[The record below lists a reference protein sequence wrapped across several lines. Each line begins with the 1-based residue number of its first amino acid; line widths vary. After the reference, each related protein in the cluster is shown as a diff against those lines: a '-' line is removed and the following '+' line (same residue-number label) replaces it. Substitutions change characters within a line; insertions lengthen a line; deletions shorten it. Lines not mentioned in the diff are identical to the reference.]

1 MIRIPIIVIRVFALA
16 GALFLFIDCA
26 GRIKPWKFQDIYS
39 LDVRVLDT
47 KEWSAKVKRDMK
59 DLDSIMRK
67 ELKYYID
74 KDLRI
79 YERLEPNYEKMK
91 ISVSEIDSI
100 SNDVF
105 SLYDKLK
112 NTPRDSLDSN
122 YRDTTVSYRKIIES
136 QSRGIQKAQ
145 REYLKSLDK
154 LKKGFKKDRKRLVF
168 IEDEYMPLRETLYD
182 IKYKRDALQ
191 PDIERF
197 NQKLNK
203 ALFDN
208 DRSQYSRE
216 IIRLSKRLESYRVKM
231 DKFEDFLLNI
241 GKVAH
246 DESGGHVI
254 LTSSKIKPMK
264 YIIRYNKGLEEYLEI
279 LSDIQKISESI

>member
-26 GRIKPWKFQDIYS
+26 GRIKPWKFKDIYS

-59 DLDSIMRK
+59 DLDNIMRK

-112 NTPRDSLDSN
+112 NTPRDSLDSV

-182 IKYKRDALQ
+182 IKYKRDELQ

>member
-59 DLDSIMRK
+59 DLDNIMRK

-112 NTPRDSLDSN
+112 NTPRDSLDSV

-264 YIIRYNKGLEEYLEI
+264 YIIRYNNGLEEYLEI

>member
-1 MIRIPIIVIRVFALA
+1 MIRISIIVIRVFALA

-59 DLDSIMRK
+59 DLDNIMRK

-112 NTPRDSLDSN
+112 NTPRDSLDSV

-254 LTSSKIKPMK
+254 LTSSKTKPLK

>member
-26 GRIKPWKFQDIYS
+26 GRIKPWKFKDIYS

-59 DLDSIMRK
+59 DLDNIMRK

-112 NTPRDSLDSN
+112 NTPRDSLDSV

-208 DRSQYSRE
+208 DRSQHSRE

-231 DKFEDFLLNI
+231 DKFEDFLFNI

-264 YIIRYNKGLEEYLEI
+264 YIIRYNNGLEEYLEI

>member
-26 GRIKPWKFQDIYS
+26 GRIKPWKFKDIYS

-112 NTPRDSLDSN
+112 NTPRDSLDSV

-216 IIRLSKRLESYRVKM
+216 VIRLSKRLESYRVKM

>member
-16 GALFLFIDCA
+16 GTLFLFIDCA
-26 GRIKPWKFQDIYS
+26 GRIKPWKFKDIYS

-59 DLDSIMRK
+59 DLDNIMRK

-112 NTPRDSLDSN
+112 NTPRDSLDSVF
-122 YRDTTVSYRKIIES
+122 RDTTVSYRKIIES

-182 IKYKRDALQ
+182 IKFKRDALQ

>member
-26 GRIKPWKFQDIYS
+26 GRIKPWKFKDIYS

-59 DLDSIMRK
+59 DLDNIMRK

-112 NTPRDSLDSN
+112 NTPRDSLDSV

-216 IIRLSKRLESYRVKM
+216 VIRLSKRLESYRVKM
-231 DKFEDFLLNI
+231 DKFEDFLLSI

-264 YIIRYNKGLEEYLEI
+264 YIIRYNNGLEEYLEI

>member
-1 MIRIPIIVIRVFALA
+1 MIRIPIIEIRVFALA

-112 NTPRDSLDSN
+112 NTPRDSLDSV

-136 QSRGIQKAQ
+136 QSRGNQKAQ
-145 REYLKSLDK
+145 RE
-154 LKKGFKKDRKRLVF
+154 
-168 IEDEYMPLRETLYD
+168 
-182 IKYKRDALQ
+182 
-191 PDIERF
+191 
-197 NQKLNK
+197 
-203 ALFDN
+203 
-208 DRSQYSRE
+208 
-216 IIRLSKRLESYRVKM
+216 
-231 DKFEDFLLNI
+231 
-241 GKVAH
+241 
-246 DESGGHVI
+246 
-254 LTSSKIKPMK
+254 
-264 YIIRYNKGLEEYLEI
+264 
-279 LSDIQKISESI
+279 

>member
-26 GRIKPWKFQDIYS
+26 GRIKPWKFKDIYS

-59 DLDSIMRK
+59 DLDNIMRK

-112 NTPRDSLDSN
+112 NTPRDSLDSV

-208 DRSQYSRE
+208 DLSQYSRE

>member
-26 GRIKPWKFQDIYS
+26 GRIKPWKFKDIYS

-74 KDLRI
+74 NDLRI

-112 NTPRDSLDSN
+112 NTPRDSLDSV

-216 IIRLSKRLESYRVKM
+216 IIGLSKRLESYRVKM

-254 LTSSKIKPMK
+254 LTSSKIKPLK

>member
-1 MIRIPIIVIRVFALA
+1 MIRIPIILIRVFALA

-59 DLDSIMRK
+59 DLDNIMRK

-112 NTPRDSLDSN
+112 NTPRDSLDSV

>member
-26 GRIKPWKFQDIYS
+26 GRIKPWKFKDIYS

-112 NTPRDSLDSN
+112 NTPRDSLDSV

-254 LTSSKIKPMK
+254 LTSSKIKPLK

>member
-26 GRIKPWKFQDIYS
+26 GRIKPWKFKDIYS

-74 KDLRI
+74 NDLRI

-112 NTPRDSLDSN
+112 NTPRDSLDSV

-279 LSDIQKISESI
+279 ISDIQKISESI

>member
-1 MIRIPIIVIRVFALA
+1 LIRIPIIVIRVFALA

-59 DLDSIMRK
+59 DLDNIMRK

-112 NTPRDSLDSN
+112 NTPRDSLDSV

>member
-26 GRIKPWKFQDIYS
+26 GRIKPWKFKDIYS

-112 NTPRDSLDSN
+112 NTPRDSLDSVI
-122 YRDTTVSYRKIIES
+122 RDTTVSYRKIIES

-231 DKFEDFLLNI
+231 DKFEDFLFNI

-254 LTSSKIKPMK
+254 LTSSKIKPLK

>member
-26 GRIKPWKFQDIYS
+26 GRIKPWKFKDIYS

-74 KDLRI
+74 NDLRI

-112 NTPRDSLDSN
+112 NTPRDSLDSV

>member
-59 DLDSIMRK
+59 DLDNIMRK

-91 ISVSEIDSI
+91 ISVFEIDSI
-100 SNDVF
+100 SNNVF
-105 SLYDKLK
+105 SFYDKLK
-112 NTPRDSLDSN
+112 NTPRDSLDSV

>member
-59 DLDSIMRK
+59 DLDNIMRK

-112 NTPRDSLDSN
+112 NTPRDSLDSVH
-122 YRDTTVSYRKIIES
+122 RDTTVSYRKIIES

>member
-59 DLDSIMRK
+59 DLDNIMRK

-112 NTPRDSLDSN
+112 NTPRDSLDSI

-136 QSRGIQKAQ
+136 QSQGIQKAQ

-231 DKFEDFLLNI
+231 DKFEDFLFNI

-264 YIIRYNKGLEEYLEI
+264 YIIRYNNGLEEYLEI

>member
-26 GRIKPWKFQDIYS
+26 GRIKPWKFKDIYS

-112 NTPRDSLDSN
+112 NTPRDSLDSV

-182 IKYKRDALQ
+182 IKYKRDELQ

>member
-26 GRIKPWKFQDIYS
+26 GRIKPWKFKDIYS

-59 DLDSIMRK
+59 DLDRIMRK

-112 NTPRDSLDSN
+112 NTPRDSLDSV

-145 REYLKSLDK
+145 REYFKSLDK
-154 LKKGFKKDRKRLVF
+154 LKKGFKKDRKRLMF

-264 YIIRYNKGLEEYLEI
+264 YIIRYNNGLEYLEI

>member
-1 MIRIPIIVIRVFALA
+1 LIRIPIIVIRVFALA

-59 DLDSIMRK
+59 DLDNIMRK

-112 NTPRDSLDSN
+112 NTPRDSLDSV

-145 REYLKSLDK
+145 REYLKSLNK

-182 IKYKRDALQ
+182 IKYKRDVLQ

-231 DKFEDFLLNI
+231 DKFEDFLFNI

-254 LTSSKIKPMK
+254 LTSSKIKPLK

>member
-26 GRIKPWKFQDIYS
+26 GRIKPWKFKDIYS

-59 DLDSIMRK
+59 DLDNIMRK

-112 NTPRDSLDSN
+112 NTPRDSLDSVH
-122 YRDTTVSYRKIIES
+122 RDTTVSYRKIIES

>member
-16 GALFLFIDCA
+16 GARFLFIDCA

-59 DLDSIMRK
+59 DLDNIMRK

-112 NTPRDSLDSN
+112 NTPRDSLDSV
-122 YRDTTVSYRKIIES
+122 YRDTTVSYRKNIES

-154 LKKGFKKDRKRLVF
+154 LKKGFKKERKRLVL

-208 DRSQYSRE
+208 DLSQYSRE
-216 IIRLSKRLESYRVKM
+216 IIRLSKRLESYSVKM

-241 GKVAH
+241 GKGAH

-254 LTSSKIKPMK
+254 LTSSKIKPLK

>member
-26 GRIKPWKFQDIYS
+26 GRIKPWKFKDIYS

-59 DLDSIMRK
+59 DLDNIMRK

-112 NTPRDSLDSN
+112 NTPRDSLDSV

-145 REYLKSLDK
+145 REYLKCLDK

-208 DRSQYSRE
+208 DRSQYSKE

-231 DKFEDFLLNI
+231 DKFEDFLFNI

>member
-59 DLDSIMRK
+59 DLDNIMRK

-112 NTPRDSLDSN
+112 NTPRDSLDSV

>member
-26 GRIKPWKFQDIYS
+26 GRIKPWKFKDIYS

-59 DLDSIMRK
+59 DLDNIMRK

-112 NTPRDSLDSN
+112 NTPRDSLDSV

-216 IIRLSKRLESYRVKM
+216 VIRLSKRLESYRVKM

>member
-26 GRIKPWKFQDIYS
+26 GRIKPWKFKDIYS

-59 DLDSIMRK
+59 DLDNIMRK

-112 NTPRDSLDSN
+112 NTPRDSLDSV

-182 IKYKRDALQ
+182 IKYKRVALQ

-208 DRSQYSRE
+208 NRSQYSRE

-231 DKFEDFLLNI
+231 DKFEDFLFNI

-264 YIIRYNKGLEEYLEI
+264 YIIRYNNGLEEYLEI

>member
-112 NTPRDSLDSN
+112 NTPRDSLDSV

>member
-26 GRIKPWKFQDIYS
+26 GRIKPWKFKDIYS

-112 NTPRDSLDSN
+112 NTPRDSLDSV
-122 YRDTTVSYRKIIES
+122 YGDTTVSYRKIIES

>member
-26 GRIKPWKFQDIYS
+26 GRIKPWKFKDIYS

-59 DLDSIMRK
+59 DLDNIMRK

-112 NTPRDSLDSN
+112 NTPRDSLDSV

-216 IIRLSKRLESYRVKM
+216 VIRLSKRLESYRVKM

-264 YIIRYNKGLEEYLEI
+264 YIIRYNNGLEEYLEI

>member
-112 NTPRDSLDSN
+112 NTPRDSLDSV

-145 REYLKSLDK
+145 REYLKGLDK

-264 YIIRYNKGLEEYLEI
+264 YIIRYNNGLEEYLEI

>member
-26 GRIKPWKFQDIYS
+26 GRIKPWKFKDIYS

-112 NTPRDSLDSN
+112 NTPRDSLDSV

>member
-26 GRIKPWKFQDIYS
+26 GRIKPWKFKDIYS

-59 DLDSIMRK
+59 DLDNIMRK

-112 NTPRDSLDSN
+112 NTPRDSLDSV

-216 IIRLSKRLESYRVKM
+216 IIRLSQRLESYRVKM

>member
-1 MIRIPIIVIRVFALA
+1 LIRIPIIVIRVFALA

-26 GRIKPWKFQDIYS
+26 GRIKPWKFKDIYS

-59 DLDSIMRK
+59 DLDNIMRK

-112 NTPRDSLDSN
+112 NTPRDSLDSV

-264 YIIRYNKGLEEYLEI
+264 YIIRYNNELEEYLEI

>member
-112 NTPRDSLDSN
+112 NTPRDSLDSV

-264 YIIRYNKGLEEYLEI
+264 YIIRYNNGLEEYLEI

>member
-26 GRIKPWKFQDIYS
+26 GRIKPWKFKDIYS

-91 ISVSEIDSI
+91 ISVFEIDSI

-112 NTPRDSLDSN
+112 NTPRDSLDSV

-145 REYLKSLDK
+145 REYFKSLDK

-264 YIIRYNKGLEEYLEI
+264 YIIRYNNGLEEYLEI

>member
-26 GRIKPWKFQDIYS
+26 GRIKPWKFKDIYS

-59 DLDSIMRK
+59 DLDNIMRK

-112 NTPRDSLDSN
+112 NTPRDSLDSV

-154 LKKGFKKDRKRLVF
+154 LKKGFKK
-168 IEDEYMPLRETLYD
+168 
-182 IKYKRDALQ
+182 
-191 PDIERF
+191 
-197 NQKLNK
+197 
-203 ALFDN
+203 
-208 DRSQYSRE
+208 
-216 IIRLSKRLESYRVKM
+216 
-231 DKFEDFLLNI
+231 I
-241 GKVAH
+241 GFH
-246 DESGGHVI
+246 
-254 LTSSKIKPMK
+254 
-264 YIIRYNKGLEEYLEI
+264 
-279 LSDIQKISESI
+279 

>member
-26 GRIKPWKFQDIYS
+26 GRIKPWKFKDIYS

-112 NTPRDSLDSN
+112 NTPRDSLDSV

-182 IKYKRDALQ
+182 IKYKRDVLQ

-264 YIIRYNKGLEEYLEI
+264 YIIRYNKGLEEYLGI